1 MAKLKKKLNSI
12 EKKMHIGLKANLKI
26 IITLYTIQTKNIY
39 INNQTPTYV

>member
-1 MAKLKKKLNSI
+1 MAKLKKKIKLDR
-12 EKKMHIGLKANLKI
+12 KKLHIGLKANLKI